1 MILTLAALCALAQTP
16 RAIVRGTG
24 PLACPAV
31 GVCWHLEEV
40 MPPGGVMDTEC
51 VPDEE
56 MDRAMEREREWP

>member
-31 GVCWHLEEV
+31 GV
-40 MPPGGVMDTEC
+40 
-51 VPDEE
+51 
-56 MDRAMEREREWP
+56 AMEREREWP